1 MATFKAT
8 IGRLRADNTYNVRI
22 RVIHSRGVAYIP
34 TDIYVDKIY
43 VRNSKK
49 AGMVINDYR
58 VLDKIKSITRRYM
71 HICDENDLRGLD
83 VNGVVALI
91 KANDKDDIMATDFV
105 AYVKREA
112 EKLKASGHTGT
123 ATNRITAINALCRV
137 LGCDVIPLSSLTRKR
152 VRDAFCLISG
162 KRAPSLYKAQL
173 QAAYNT
179 LMKEYNIDA
188 NVIPFNPFTGIDVAR
203 HEPPKKRALDMDKIM
218 SIYEMKD
225 EPLVE
230 GTKGAR
236 YNLAKDVFMLS
247 FFLVGMNSADLF
259 SCSQYRNG
267 RIIYERQ
274 KTRNRRSDK
283 ALMSVKVPDAAMSIF
298 DKYRDRDKKGSGHV
312 FRFWRMYS
320 DKGTFNAAINKGLKV
335 VGERIGEPGLTF
347 YAARHSWATI
357 AVNDCGIDKWTVHLA
372 LNHVDPATAVTDIY
386 IKKSWKPVDEANER
400 VIETLFRHGAEP

>member
-8 IGRLRADNTYNVRI
+8 IGRLRADDTYPVRI

-34 TDIYVDKIY
+34 TDIYVSKQY
-43 VRNSKK
+43 VRKSKK
-49 AGMVINDYR
+49 SGMAINDYR
-58 VLDKIKSITRRYM
+58 VLDKCKSIIRRYM
-71 HICDENDLRGLD
+71 RICDENDLRWLD
-83 VNGVVALI
+83 VKGVVALI
-91 KANDKDDIMATDFV
+91 KAKDKDDIMSLDF
-105 AYVKREA
+105 AEYVRREA
-112 EKLKASGHTGT
+112 ENMKASGHAGT
-123 ATNRITAINALCRV
+123 AASRMTAINAFCRV
-137 LGCDVIPLSSLTRKR
+137 FGCDVIPLSSLTRKR
-152 VRDAFCLISG
+152 VRDALCLISG
-162 KRAPSLYKAQL
+162 NRAPSLYKAQL
-173 QAAYNT
+173 QAAYNS

-188 NVIPFNPFTGIDVAR
+188 EVIPFNPFAGIDVR
-203 HEPPKKRALDMDKIM
+203 QHEPPKKRALDMDKIM
-218 SIYEMKD
+218 SIFEMED

-230 GTKGAR
+230 GSKNAR

-259 SCSQYRNG
+259 SCSQYKNG

-283 ALMSVKVPDAAMSIF
+283 ALMSVKVPDAAMSLF
-298 DKYRDRDKKGSGHV
+298 EKYRDTEDSGHV

-335 VGERIGEPGLTF
+335 VGKKIKEPGLTF

-386 IKKSWKPVDEANER
+386 IKKSWKPVDEANEK
-400 VIETLFRHGAEP
+400 VIETLFRPGAEP

>member
-1 MATFKAT
+1 MATFKA
-8 IGRLRADNTYNVRI
+8 IIDRKRADDTYNVRI
-22 RVIHSRGVAYIP
+22 RVTHKRRLAYIP
-34 TDIYVDKIY
+34 TDLYVHKDY

-49 AGMVINDYR
+49 SGMVINDYR
-58 VLDKIKSITRRYM
+58 VLDKIKIIIRRYM
-71 HICDENDLRGLD
+71 RICDENDLGGID
-83 VNGVVALI
+83 VKGVVALI
-91 KANDKDDIMATDFV
+91 NARDRNDVMATDFV

-112 EKLKASGHTGT
+112 EKMKLAGHAGT
-123 ATNRITAINALCRV
+123 AINRITAINALCRV

-162 KRAPSLYKAQL
+162 NRAPSLYKAQL
-173 QAAYNT
+173 QAAYNSM
-179 LMKEYNIDA
+179 MKEYNIDA
-188 NVIPFNPFTGIDVAR
+188 DVIPFNPFTGIDVKR

-218 SIYEMKD
+218 SIFEMKD
-225 EPLVE
+225 EPLKE

-259 SCSQYRNG
+259 SCSQYKNG

-298 DKYRDRDKKGSGHV
+298 EKYRDKKGSGHV
-312 FRFWRMYS
+312 FRFWRMYA
-320 DKGTFNAAINKGLKV
+320 DKGTFNVAINKGLKV
-335 VGERIGEPGLTF
+335 VGKRIKESGLTF

-386 IKKSWKPVDEANER
+386 IKKSWKPVDEANEK
-400 VIETLFRHGAEP
+400 VIETLFRLGEEH

>member
-8 IGRLRADNTYNVRI
+8 IGRLRADGTYSIRI

-34 TDIYVDKIY
+34 TDIYVGKQY

-49 AGMVINDYR
+49 SGTVISDYR
-58 VLDKIKSITRRYM
+58 VLDKTKAIIRRYM
-71 HICDENDLRGLD
+71 MICDDNDLRGLD
-83 VNGVVALI
+83 VKGVVALI
-91 KANDKDDIMATDFV
+91 KAKDKDDIMETDFV

-112 EKLKASGHTGT
+112 EKLKSAGHTGT
-123 ATNRITAINALCRV
+123 AICRITAINAFCRAF
-137 LGCDVIPLSSLTRKR
+137 GSETIHLSSLTRKR
-152 VRDAFCLISG
+152 VREAFLSISG

-173 QAAYNT
+173 QAAYNS

-188 NVIPFNPFTGIDVAR
+188 QVIPFNPFTGIDVTK
-203 HEPPKKRALDMDKIM
+203 HEPPKKRALDIDKIM
-218 SIYEMKD
+218 SIFEMEDMK
-225 EPLVE
+225 LIE

-247 FFLVGMNSADLF
+247 FFLVGMNSADMF
-259 SCSQYRNG
+259 SCSQYNDG
-267 RIIYERQ
+267 RITYERQ

-283 ALMSVKVPDAAMSIF
+283 ALISVKVPDAAMSLF
-298 DKYRDRDKKGSGHV
+298 EKYRDTEDSGHV
-312 FRFWRMYS
+312 FRFWRMYA
-320 DKGTFNAAINKGLKV
+320 DKGTFNAAINKGLKM
-335 VGERIGEPGLTF
+335 VGKKIKEEGLTF

-386 IKKSWKPVDEANER
+386 IKKSWRPVDEANER
-400 VIETLFRHGAEP
+400 VIKALFRQSAEP

>member
-8 IGRLRADNTYNVRI
+8 IGRLRADNTYAIRI

-34 TDIYVDKIY
+34 TDIYVSKQY

-49 AGMVINDYR
+49 SGTVINDYR
-58 VLDKIKSITRRYM
+58 VLDKIKATIRRYM
-71 HICDENDLRGLD
+71 RICDENDLRGLD
-83 VNGVVALI
+83 VKGVVALI
-91 KANDKDDIMATDFV
+91 NANDKDDVMAMDFV

-112 EKLKASGHTGT
+112 EKMKLAGHAGT
-123 ATNRITAINALCRV
+123 ATNRITAINAFCRV
-137 LGCDVIPLSSLTRKR
+137 FGSKVIPLSSLTRKR
-152 VRDAFCLISG
+152 AREAFMSISG

-173 QAAYNT
+173 QAAYNS

-188 NVIPFNPFTGIDVAR
+188 DVIPFNPFTGIDVPR
-203 HEPPKKRALDMDKIM
+203 HEPPKKRAIDMDKIM
-218 SIYEMKD
+218 SIYGMKD
-225 EPLVE
+225 VPLTE

-259 SCSQYRNG
+259 SCSEYKNG

-283 ALMSVKVPDAAMSIF
+283 ALMSVKVPDVAMSLF
-298 DKYRDRDKKGSGHV
+298 EKYRDTKESGHV
-312 FRFWRMYS
+312 FRFWRMYA
-320 DKGTFNAAINKGLKV
+320 DKGTFNAAINKGLTQ
-335 VGERIGEPGLTF
+335 VGKRIGEEGLTF

-386 IKKSWKPVDEANER
+386 IKKSWKPVDEANEK
-400 VIETLFRHGAEP
+400 VIEALFRQSAEP

>member
-8 IGRLRADNTYNVRI
+8 IGRLRADNTYAIRI

-34 TDIYVDKIY
+34 TDIYVSKQY

-49 AGMVINDYR
+49 SGTVINDYR
-58 VLDKIKSITRRYM
+58 VLDKIKATIRRYM
-71 HICDENDLRGLD
+71 RICDENDLRWLD
-83 VNGVVALI
+83 VKGVVALI
-91 KANDKDDIMATDFV
+91 NARDRNDVMATDFV

-112 EKLKASGHTGT
+112 EKMKLAGHAGT

-152 VRDAFCLISG
+152 VRDAFCSISG
-162 KRAPSLYKAQL
+162 NRAPSLYKAQL
-173 QAAYNT
+173 QAAYNS

-188 NVIPFNPFTGIDVAR
+188 DIIPFNPFTGIDVKR
-203 HEPPKKRALDMDKIM
+203 HDPPKKRALDIDKIM
-218 SIYEMKD
+218 SIFEMKD
-225 EPLVE
+225 EPLKE

-259 SCSQYRNG
+259 SCSQYKDG

-274 KTRNRRSDK
+274 KTRNRRSDR
-283 ALMSVKVPDAAMSIF
+283 ALMSVKVPDVAMSLF
-298 DKYRDRDKKGSGHV
+298 EKYRDTEDSGHV
-312 FRFWRMYS
+312 FRFWRMYA
-320 DKGTFNAAINKGLKV
+320 DKGTFNAAINKGLDV
-335 VGERIGEPGLTF
+335 VGKRIEEPELTF

-386 IKKSWKPVDEANER
+386 IKKSWEPVDEANEK
-400 VIETLFRHGAEP
+400 VIETLFRPGAEP

>member
-8 IGRLRADNTYNVRI
+8 IGRLRADNTYSIRI

-34 TDIYVDKIY
+34 TDIYVSKQY

-49 AGMVINDYR
+49 SGTVISDYR
-58 VLDKIKSITRRYM
+58 VLDKTDAVIRRYM
-71 HICDENDLRGLD
+71 RICDENDLRGLD
-83 VNGVVALI
+83 VKGVVALI
-91 KANDKDDIMATDFV
+91 NANDKDDVMAMDFV

-112 EKLKASGHTGT
+112 EKLKSTGHTGT
-123 ATNRITAINALCRV
+123 AINRITAINAFCRV
-137 LGCDVIPLSSLTRKR
+137 FGSETIPLSSLTRKR
-152 VRDAFCLISG
+152 AREAFLSISG
-162 KRAPSLYKAQL
+162 NRAPSLYKAQL
-173 QAAYNT
+173 QAAYNS

-188 NVIPFNPFTGIDVAR
+188 DIIPFNPFTGIDVSR
-203 HEPPKKRALDMDKIM
+203 HEPPKKRALEIDKIM
-218 SIYEMKD
+218 SIFEMKD
-225 EPLVE
+225 EPLTE

-259 SCSQYRNG
+259 SCSEYKAG

-283 ALMSVKVPDAAMSIF
+283 ALMSVKVPDAAMSLF
-298 DKYRDRDKKGSGHV
+298 EKYRDTEGSGHV
-312 FRFWRMYS
+312 FRFWRMYA
-320 DKGTFNAAINKGLKV
+320 DKGTFNAAINKGLKM
-335 VGERIGEPGLTF
+335 VGKKIKEEGLTF

-386 IKKSWKPVDEANER
+386 IKKSWKPVDEANDK
-400 VIETLFRHGAEP
+400 VIKALLRL

>member
-8 IGRLRADNTYNVRI
+8 IGRLRADNTYSIRI

-34 TDIYVDKIY
+34 TDIYVSKQY
-43 VRNSKK
+43 VRKSKK
-49 AGMVINDYR
+49 SGTVISDYR
-58 VLDKIKSITRRYM
+58 VLDKSDAIIRRYM
-71 HICDENDLRGLD
+71 RICDENDLRGID
-83 VNGVVALI
+83 VKSVVALI
-91 KANDKDDIMATDFV
+91 NARGKDDIMTTDFV

-112 EKLKASGHTGT
+112 EKMKLAGHAGT
-123 ATNRITAINALCRV
+123 ATNRITAINAFCAAF
-137 LGCDVIPLSSLTRKR
+137 GSDVIPLSALTRKR
-152 VRDAFCLISG
+152 VRDAFMSISG
-162 KRAPSLYKAQL
+162 NRAPSLYKAQL

-188 NVIPFNPFTGIDVAR
+188 DIIPFNPFTGIDVAKY
-203 HEPPKKRALDMDKIM
+203 EPTKKRALEISQIM
-218 SIYEMKD
+218 SIFEMKD
-225 EPLVE
+225 EPLKE

-259 SCSQYRNG
+259 SCSEYKDG

-274 KTRNRRSDK
+274 KTRNRRSDN
-283 ALMSVKVPDAAMSIF
+283 ALMSVKVPKVAMSLF
-298 DKYRDRDKKGSGHV
+298 EKYRDKKGSGHV
-312 FRFWRMYS
+312 FRFWRMYA
-320 DKGTFNAAINKGLKV
+320 DKGTFNAAINKGLDI
-335 VGERIGEPGLTF
+335 VGKRIGEPELTF

-386 IKKSWKPVDEANER
+386 IKKSWKPVDKANEK
-400 VIETLFRHGAEP
+400 VIRTLLRQKAEP

>member
-1 MATFKAT
+1 MATFKAI
-8 IGRLRADNTYNVRI
+8 IGRKRADDTYNVRI
-22 RVIHSRGVAYIP
+22 RVTHKRRLAYIP
-34 TDIYVDKIY
+34 TDLYVHKDY

-49 AGMVINDYR
+49 SGMVINDYR
-58 VLDKIKSITRRYM
+58 VLDKIKIIIRRYM
-71 HICDENDLRGLD
+71 RICDENDLGGID
-83 VNGVVALI
+83 VKGVVALI
-91 KANDKDDIMATDFV
+91 NARDRNDVMETDFV

-112 EKLKASGHTGT
+112 EKMKLAGHAGT
-123 ATNRITAINALCRV
+123 AINRITAINAFCRAF
-137 LGCDVIPLSSLTRKR
+137 GCDMIPLSSLTRKR
-152 VRDAFCLISG
+152 VRDAFLSIQG
-162 KRAPSLYKAQL
+162 NRAPSLYKAQL
-173 QAAYNT
+173 QAAYNS

-188 NVIPFNPFTGIDVAR
+188 DVIPFNPFTGIDVKR

-218 SIYEMKD
+218 SIFEMKD
-225 EPLVE
+225 EPLTE

-259 SCSQYRNG
+259 SCSQYKNG

-283 ALMSVKVPDAAMSIF
+283 ALMSVKVPDVAMSLF
-298 DKYRDRDKKGSGHV
+298 EKYRDKKGGGHV

-320 DKGTFNAAINKGLKV
+320 DKGTFNAAINKGLDV
-335 VGERIGEPGLTF
+335 VGKRIGEPELTF

-386 IKKSWKPVDEANER
+386 IKKSWKPVDEANEK
-400 VIETLFRHGAEP
+400 VIETLFRQIAEP

>member
-1 MATFKAT
+1 MATFKA
-8 IGRLRADNTYNVRI
+8 IIDRKRADDTYNVRI
-22 RVIHSRGVAYIP
+22 RVTHNRRLAYIP
-34 TDIYVDKIY
+34 TDLYVHKDY

-49 AGMVINDYR
+49 SGMVINDYR
-58 VLDKIKSITRRYM
+58 VLDKIKVIIRRYM
-71 HICDENDLRGLD
+71 RICDENDLCGLD
-83 VNGVVALI
+83 VKGIVALI
-91 KANDKDDIMATDFV
+91 NARDKDDIMATDFV

-112 EKLKASGHTGT
+112 EKMKLAGHAGT

-152 VRDAFCLISG
+152 VRDAFCSISG
-162 KRAPSLYKAQL
+162 NRAPSLYKAQL
-173 QAAYNT
+173 QAAYNS

-188 NVIPFNPFTGIDVAR
+188 EVIPFNPFTGIDVKR
-203 HEPPKKRALDMDKIM
+203 HDPPKKRALDMDKIM
-218 SIYEMKD
+218 SIFEMKD
-225 EPLVE
+225 VPLTK

-259 SCSQYRNG
+259 SCSQYKDG

-274 KTRNRRSDK
+274 KTRNRRSDR
-283 ALMSVKVPDAAMSIF
+283 ALMSVKVPDIAMSLF
-298 DKYRDRDKKGSGHV
+298 EKYRDKKGSGHV
-312 FRFWRMYS
+312 FRFWRMYA
-320 DKGTFNAAINKGLKV
+320 DKGTFNAAINKGLDV
-335 VGERIGEPGLTF
+335 VGKKIGEPELTF

-386 IKKSWKPVDEANER
+386 IKKSWKPVDEANEK
-400 VIETLFRHGAEP
+400 VIETLFRLGEEP

>member
-8 IGRLRADNTYNVRI
+8 IGRLRADNTYSIRI

-34 TDIYVDKIY
+34 TDIYVSKEY

-49 AGMVINDYR
+49 SGTAINDYR
-58 VLDKIKSITRRYM
+58 VLDKIKATIRRYM
-71 HICDENDLRGLD
+71 RICDENDLCGLD
-83 VNGVVALI
+83 VKGVVALI
-91 KANDKDDIMATDFV
+91 NARDKDDIMATDFV
-105 AYVKREA
+105 EYVKRNA
-112 EKLKASGHTGT
+112 EKLKAAGHAGT
-123 ATNRITAINALCRV
+123 ATNRITAINAFCRV
-137 LGCDVIPLSSLTRKR
+137 FGSEVIPLSSLTRKR
-152 VRDAFCLISG
+152 TRDVFMSISG

-173 QAAYNT
+173 QAAYNSM
-179 LMKEYNIDA
+179 MKEYNIDA
-188 NVIPFNPFTGIDVAR
+188 DIIPFNPFTGIDVSS
-203 HEPPKKRALDMDKIM
+203 HEPPKKRALEMDKIM
-218 SIYEMKD
+218 SIFGMRD
-225 EPLVE
+225 EPLTE

-259 SCSQYRNG
+259 SCSEYKNG

-283 ALMSVKVPDAAMSIF
+283 ALMSVKVPDAAMSLF
-298 DKYRDRDKKGSGHV
+298 EKYRDVKESGHV
-312 FRFWRMYS
+312 FRFWRMYA
-320 DKGTFNAAINKGLKV
+320 DKGTFNAAINKGLKI
-335 VGERIGEPGLTF
+335 VGKRIGEPMLTF

-386 IKKSWKPVDEANER
+386 IKKSWKPVDEANEK
-400 VIETLFRHGAEP
+400 VIEALFRQSAEP

>member
-8 IGRLRADNTYNVRI
+8 IGRLRADNTYAVRI

-34 TDIYVDKIY
+34 TDIYVNKKY

-49 AGMVINDYR
+49 SGTVISDYR
-58 VLDKIKSITRRYM
+58 VLDKTEAIIRRYM
-71 HICDENDLRGLD
+71 RICDENDLRGLD
-83 VNGVVALI
+83 VKGVVALI
-91 KANDKDDIMATDFV
+91 NANDKEDIMATDFV
-105 AYVKREA
+105 EYVKREA
-112 EKLKASGHTGT
+112 ERMKSSGHTGT

-152 VRDAFCLISG
+152 VRDAFLSISG
-162 KRAPSLYKAQL
+162 NRAPSLYKAQL
-173 QAAYNT
+173 QAAYNS

-188 NVIPFNPFTGIDVAR
+188 DVIPFNPFTGIDVKR
-203 HEPPKKRALDMDKIM
+203 HVPPKKRALDMDKIM

-225 EPLVE
+225 EPLTE
-230 GTKGAR
+230 GNKGAR

-259 SCSQYRNG
+259 SCSQYKNG

-274 KTRNRRSDK
+274 KTRNRRSDR
-283 ALMSVKVPDAAMSIF
+283 ALMSVKVPDAAMSLF
-298 DKYRDRDKKGSGHV
+298 EKYRDTEESGHV
-312 FRFWRMYS
+312 FRFWRMYA
-320 DKGTFNAAINKGLKV
+320 DKGTFNAAINKGLTV
-335 VGERIGEPGLTF
+335 VGKRIGESVLTF

-386 IKKSWKPVDEANER
+386 IKKSWKPVDEANEK
-400 VIETLFRHGAEP
+400 VIKALFRQSGEP

>member
-8 IGRLRADNTYNVRI
+8 IGRLRADNTYSIRI

-34 TDIYVDKIY
+34 TDIYVGKQY

-49 AGMVINDYR
+49 SGTVISDYR
-58 VLDKIKSITRRYM
+58 VLDKTKAIIRRYM
-71 HICDENDLRGLD
+71 MICDENDLRGLD
-83 VNGVVALI
+83 VKGVVALI
-91 KANDKDDIMATDFV
+91 KAKDKDDIMETDFV

-112 EKLKASGHTGT
+112 EKLKSAGHTGT
-123 ATNRITAINALCRV
+123 AICRITAINAFCRAF
-137 LGCDVIPLSSLTRKR
+137 GSETIHLSSLTRR
-152 VRDAFCLISG
+152 LVREAFLSISG

-173 QAAYNT
+173 QAAYNS
-179 LMKEYNIDA
+179 LMKEYNIDTQ
-188 NVIPFNPFTGIDVAR
+188 VIPFNPFTGIDVTR
-203 HEPPKKRALDMDKIM
+203 HEPPKKRALDIDKIM
-218 SIYEMKD
+218 SIFEMEDMK
-225 EPLVE
+225 LIE

-259 SCSQYRNG
+259 SCSQYKNG

-283 ALMSVKVPDAAMSIF
+283 ALISVKVPDEAMSLF
-298 DKYRDRDKKGSGHV
+298 EKYRDTEDSGHV
-312 FRFWRMYS
+312 FRFWRMYA
-320 DKGTFNAAINKGLKV
+320 DKGTFNAAINKGLKM
-335 VGERIGEPGLTF
+335 VGKKIKEEGLTF

-400 VIETLFRHGAEP
+400 VIKALFRQSAEP